1 MRVSRITDV
10 AQQIYVKMLTKNK
23 NTNELTYFNITPCIC
38 LQKS

>member
-10 AQQIYVKMLTKNK
+10 AQQIYVKMLKKNK
-23 NTNELTYFNITPCIC
+23 NTNELTNFNITPCIC